1 VANYAVFASGQGTNF
16 RNIESFLR
24 DTAHSLVCLVTDR
37 PGCPAAEYAASRDID
52 VVPLAYRG
60 RDKED
65 LERDLVAV
73 LDRKG
78 VELCVLAGFMRL
90 LSPVMVD
97 AFPKRIVNIHPSLL
111 PKYPGGDA
119 IEKSF
124 QSGDTIAGITIHYVD
139 YGMDTGPII
148 IQNSLS
154 REPGESIESFEA
166 RIHSLEHQTYP
177 GVVNRLLDACDT
189 EPPVRTRR

>member
-1 VANYAVFASGQGTNF
+1 MANYAVFASGRGTNF
-16 RNIESFLR
+16 RNIEASLR
-24 DTAHSLVCLVTDR
+24 DSGHSLACLVTDR
-37 PGCPAAEYAASRDID
+37 PDCPAADYAASRGIDI
-52 VVPLAYRG
+52 VPLAYRG
-60 RDKED
+60 RDKADIEG
-65 LERDLVAV
+65 DLVGV

-111 PKYPGGDA
+111 PKYPGAGA

-124 QSGDTIAGITIHYVD
+124 QSGDTVAGITIHYVD

-148 IQNSLS
+148 IQSTLS

-166 RIHSLEHQTYP
+166 RIHSLEHREYP
-177 GVVNRLLDACDT
+177 RVLRRLLDDIDGS
-189 EPPVRTRR
+189 PSVRTYR